1 MFIFFFSFF
10 SFFLFFHLKAQSF
23 YQEKEPKTDFYR
35 IGLGAGTFFAAPKP
49 SYDKI
54 ENQIVPVLSL
64 GFGRRYNDHFSLRST
79 FSFQQFSSDELLI
92 QEGTG
97 LEVSEPIFQ
106 GYNYALDI
114 TPTVNL
120 MPSFHHMSRPILDLY
135 AGLGLGYLLTYR
147 TEKFIFKE
155 KDYEFSFFESSFYFP
170 ARVSAVIR
178 LGILSDLEVEG
189 AFFYTFLN
197 DSKSEGGLKK
207 DSDHFGQL
215 NLVYRRY
222 LK

>member
-1 MFIFFFSFF
+1 MQG
-10 SFFLFFHLKAQSF
+10 H
-23 YQEKEPKTDFYR
+23 
-35 IGLGAGTFFAAPKP
+35 FFAAPKP

-155 KDYEFSFFESSFYFP
+155 KDYEFSFF
-170 ARVSAVIR
+170 
-178 LGILSDLEVEG
+178 
-189 AFFYTFLN
+189 
-197 DSKSEGGLKK
+197 
-207 DSDHFGQL
+207 
-215 NLVYRRY
+215 
-222 LK
+222 